1 MTVEAKGTP
10 SYTLAGT
17 VQHQKHAGYFGCVYG
32 RLLVLSAPNGCCMP
46 CRELLYLDLALEN
59 VVRAAAERGAVQ
71 SGAAA
76 AAFVGPLLQNL
87 ALSGETAER
96 GSGAS
101 MLKFTIFLGE

>member
-1 MTVEAKGTP
+1 M
-10 SYTLAGT
+10 
-17 VQHQKHAGYFGCVYG
+17 
-32 RLLVLSAPNGCCMP
+32 APNGYCVP

-96 GSGAS
+96 VSTATLVCAS
-101 MLKFTIFLGE
+101 QGRDAASTQQAERAACDSC